1 MLLKQT
7 KIVATISDQ
16 RCEVDFIKQL
26 FEAGMNVVRMN
37 TAHLGREGAE
47 KLINNVRTVSNR
59 IAILMDTKGPEVRTT
74 VLAEPISFK
83 VGDRVKV
90 VGRPEQETTR
100 ECISVSYPDFVRD
113 LNVGGQIL
121 IDDGDLELAVIEKCD
136 DYLLC
141 EVQNEA
147 SLGSRK
153 SVNVPGVR
161 INLPSLTEKDRNNIL
176 YAIEKDID
184 FIAHS
189 FVRNKQ
195 DVLDIKEILDAH
207 GSDIRIIAKIEN
219 QEGVDNI
226 DEILEVA
233 DGVMIARGDLGIE
246 VPQERIPGIQ
256 RILIRKCILAKK
268 PVIVATQML
277 HTMIN
282 NPRPTRAEVTDIANA
297 IYYRTDALML
307 SGETAYGKYPVEAV
321 KTMTKVAAQA
331 EKDKLP
337 DNDIRIPLDE
347 NSNDVTAFLAKQ
359 AVKATTKLKIRAII
373 TDSYS
378 GRTARNLAA
387 FRGKYPVLAIC
398 YKEKTMRHLALSYGV
413 EAIYMPELANG
424 QEYYFAALR
433 RLLQEG
439 RLQPTDMVGYLSSGK
454 AGTQTSFLEI
464 NVVEDALKH
473 ANERLEEQKN
483 YNIATYKE
491 HLIGRAEGRASGTRW
506 AGIWCFIWIGLYIF
520 ACRPRGYMI
529 TKRRREDQMATG
541 LKKILF
547 GFAGGLVG
555 AAASMKVTETVTTW
569 SDGTKTRED
578 DSMMVNIMRFGFI
591 AVAVLLILW
600 AARIVIVIATLLA
613 LLRNY
618 DWLQLLKDPK
628 QMINELK

>member
-16 RCEVDFIKQL
+16 RCDVDFIKEL
-26 FEAGMNVVRMN
+26 FEAGLNVVRLN

-47 KLINNVRTVSNR
+47 KLINNVRAVSNR
-59 IAILMDTKGPEVRTT
+59 IAILMDTKGPEIRTT
-74 VLAEPISFK
+74 ILAEPLLFK
-83 VGDRVKV
+83 TGDRVKV
-90 VGRPEQETTR
+90 TGDPDRETTR
-100 ECISVSYPDFVRD
+100 ECISVSYPDFARD
-113 LNVGGQIL
+113 LDINGHIL
-121 IDDGDLELAVIEKCD
+121 IDDGDLELLVIEKHPG
-136 DYLLC
+136 YLLC

-147 SLGSRK
+147 TLGSRK

-161 INLPSLTEKDRNNIL
+161 INLPSLTEKDRMNIL
-176 YAIEKDID
+176 YAIERDID

-189 FVRNKQ
+189 FVRNRQ
-195 DVLDIKEILDAH
+195 DILDIKSLLAAH
-207 GSDIRIIAKIEN
+207 NSDIRVIAKIEN

-233 DGVMIARGDLGIE
+233 DGVMVARGDLGIE

-256 RILIRKCILAKK
+256 RLLIRKCIFAKK

-277 HTMIN
+277 HTMIV

-331 EKDKLP
+331 EKDKLA
-337 DNDIRIPLDE
+337 DNDIRVPLDE

-387 FRGKYPVLAIC
+387 LRGKYPVLAIC

-433 RLLQEG
+433 RLLKED
-439 RLQPTDMVGYLSSGK
+439 RLRPTDMVGYLSSGK
-454 AGTQTSFLEI
+454 EGTQTSFLEI
-464 NVVEDALKH
+464 NVVEDTLKH
-473 ANERLEEQKN
+473 A
-483 YNIATYKE
+483 
-491 HLIGRAEGRASGTRW
+491 AESVFPNSNRY
-506 AGIWCFIWIGLYIF
+506 L
-520 ACRPRGYMI
+520 
-529 TKRRREDQMATG
+529 
-541 LKKILF
+541 
-547 GFAGGLVG
+547 
-555 AAASMKVTETVTTW
+555 
-569 SDGTKTRED
+569 
-578 DSMMVNIMRFGFI
+578 
-591 AVAVLLILW
+591 
-600 AARIVIVIATLLA
+600 
-613 LLRNY
+613 
-618 DWLQLLKDPK
+618 
-628 QMINELK
+628 

>member
-7 KIVATISDQ
+7 KIVASISDR
-16 RCEVDFIKQL
+16 RCDVEFIKEL
-26 FEAGMNVVRMN
+26 FDAGMNVVRMN
-37 TAHLGREGAE
+37 TAHASREGFEA
-47 KLINNVRTVSNR
+47 LIANVRAVSNR

-74 VLAEPISFK
+74 ATAEPIPYQIGEK
-83 VGDRVKV
+83 VKIVGDPAR
-90 VGRPEQETTR
+90 ETAR
-100 ECISVSYPDFVRD
+100 ECIAVSYPEFVHD
-113 LNVGGQIL
+113 LNIGGQIL
-121 IDDGDLELAVIEKCD
+121 IDDGELELTVIDKTDE
-136 DYLLC
+136 YLLC

-147 SLGSRK
+147 TLGSRK

-195 DVLDIKEILDAH
+195 DVLDIREILDAH
-207 GSDIRIIAKIEN
+207 NCDIKIIAKIEN

-233 DGVMIARGDLGIE
+233 DGVMVARGDLGIE

-256 RILIRKCILAKK
+256 RMLIRKCVLAKK

-321 KTMTKVAAQA
+321 KTMTKIAAQA
-331 EKDKLP
+331 EKDKLEE
-337 DNDIRIPLDE
+337 NDIRIPLDE

-359 AVKATTKLKIRAII
+359 AVKATAKLKMRAII

-387 FRGKYPVLAIC
+387 FRGRFPVLAIC

-433 RLLQEG
+433 RLLKEG
-439 RLQPTDMVGYLSSGK
+439 RLKPTDMVGYLSSGK

-464 NVVEDALKH
+464 NVVDDALKH
-473 ANERLEEQKN
+473 AEDSVLPNKN
-483 YNIATYKE
+483 RY
-491 HLIGRAEGRASGTRW
+491 L
-506 AGIWCFIWIGLYIF
+506 
-520 ACRPRGYMI
+520 
-529 TKRRREDQMATG
+529 
-541 LKKILF
+541 
-547 GFAGGLVG
+547 
-555 AAASMKVTETVTTW
+555 
-569 SDGTKTRED
+569 
-578 DSMMVNIMRFGFI
+578 
-591 AVAVLLILW
+591 
-600 AARIVIVIATLLA
+600 
-613 LLRNY
+613 
-618 DWLQLLKDPK
+618 
-628 QMINELK
+628 